1 MMRENILE
9 RKKLLR
15 IKRKLRVR
23 GKNGEGRIYG
33 VAQTPRISIFR
44 SNKYFYAQAIDDSQS
59 KTIAAVD
66 GKKLGLNNNKESVKK
81 IAQAFATDLKKVGIS
96 KAVFDRNGYLYHGVV
111 AAFADTLRENG
122 IEL

>member
-1 MMRENILE
+1 MRENVLE

-23 GKNGEGRIYG
+23 GKNSEGRIYG
-33 VAQTPRISIFR
+33 VAQAPRISIFR
-44 SNKYFYAQAIDDSQS
+44 SNKYFYAQAIDDTQS

>member
-1 MMRENILE
+1 MRENILE
-9 RKKLLR
+9 KKKLLR

>member
-1 MMRENILE
+1 MRENILE
-9 RKKLLR
+9 KKKLLR
-15 IKRKLRVR
+15 VKRKLRVR

-59 KTIAAVD
+59 KTIVAVD

>member
-1 MMRENILE
+1 MRENVLE

-33 VAQTPRISIFR
+33 VAQVPRISIFR
-44 SNKYFYAQAIDDSQS
+44 SNKYFYAQAIDDTES
-59 KTIAAVD
+59 KTIMAVD

-81 IAQAFATDLKKVGIS
+81 IAQVFAADLKKVGIS
-96 KAVFDRNGYLYHGVV
+96 KALFDRNGYLYHGVV
-111 AAFADTLRENG
+111 AVFAETLRENG

>member
-1 MMRENILE
+1 MRENMLE

-44 SNKYFYAQAIDDSQS
+44 SNKYFYAQAIDDTQS
-59 KTIAAVD
+59 KTIVAVD

>member
-1 MMRENILE
+1 MRENILE
-9 RKKLLR
+9 KKKLLR

-59 KTIAAVD
+59 KTIVAVD

>member
-1 MMRENILE
+1 MRENVLE

-44 SNKYFYAQAIDDSQS
+44 SNKYFYAQAIDDTQS
-59 KTIAAVD
+59 KTIVAVD